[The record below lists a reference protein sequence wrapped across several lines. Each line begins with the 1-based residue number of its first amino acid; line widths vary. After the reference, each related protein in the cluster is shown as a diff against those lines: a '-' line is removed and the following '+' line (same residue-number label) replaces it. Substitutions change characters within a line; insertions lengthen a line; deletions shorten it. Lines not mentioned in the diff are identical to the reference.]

1 MIHKAVQKS
10 VYPFLQ
16 NAELMASFYRIL
28 RQIAMK
34 KYLLPLLLACL
45 FSLSADAQT
54 TKRNVIQFSGVVV
67 SSDSLSPVPYANV
80 SVRNS
85 YYGTVSDYY
94 GFFSFVAQAGD
105 TINFSSVGYQKAQ
118 YIIPDDLEE
127 SRYSVIQVLNRD
139 TIELATTVIYA
150 WPTREQIYEYFLS
163 APVPDDDL
171 ERARK
176 NLEQETLVNMSMK
189 VPMDASMNYRNTM
202 DQYNTRLY
210 HAGQIPMNN
219 LLNPIAWAK
228 FVEAWKRGD
237 FKKKSN

>member
-1 MIHKAVQKS
+1 
-10 VYPFLQ
+10 
-16 NAELMASFYRIL
+16 
-28 RQIAMK
+28 MK
-34 KYLLPLLLACL
+34 KIIYLLVFLGLCT
-45 FSLSADAQT
+45 SQVTAQT

-67 SSDSLSPVPYANV
+67 SADSLSPIPYANV
-80 SVRNS
+80 TVKNS
-85 YYGTVSDYY
+85 YYGTISDYY
-94 GFFSFVAQAGD
+94 GFFSFVARAGD
-105 TINFSSVGYQKAQ
+105 TIYFSSVGYQKAQ
-118 YIIPDDLEE
+118 YIIPEDLEE
-127 SRYSVIQVLNRD
+127 SRYSVIQVMNRD

-150 WPTREQIYEYFLS
+150 WPSREQIYEYFLK

-189 VPMDASMNYRNTM
+189 MPMDASMNYKNSM

-210 HAGQIPMNN
+210 QAGQIPMNN
-219 LLNPIAWAK
+219 LMNPIAWAK